1 MNSAVLR
8 ELGAEVRTFKTVRGA
23 MLWLSE
29 ERNRRGR
36 LQQPYEFGS
45 SQRSLE
51 ARNVCNATY
60 AALVRCMNPAG
71 LPFVWLLPEWHRGWT
86 PRKEL
91 AFDAG
96 LTEWSLRGRCI
107 TRKRSF
113 GSA

>member
-45 SQRSLE
+45 SPRSLE

-60 AALVRCMNPAG
+60 AALVRCMDERG
-71 LPFVWLLPEWHRGWT
+71 LPLRLAVAGVAPRVDAETRTGKRRGN
-86 PRKEL
+86 
-91 AFDAG
+91 D
-96 LTEWSLRGRCI
+96 
-107 TRKRSF
+107 
-113 GSA
+113 